1 MNLKINRG
9 YKFKEKMLDEF
20 YNLIELSEK
29 DDEEYSEEEVKLPL
43 WKKIYYVFII
53 FGIIMFIYRVINW
66 LLF

>member
-1 MNLKINRG
+1 
-9 YKFKEKMLDEF
+9 MLDEF